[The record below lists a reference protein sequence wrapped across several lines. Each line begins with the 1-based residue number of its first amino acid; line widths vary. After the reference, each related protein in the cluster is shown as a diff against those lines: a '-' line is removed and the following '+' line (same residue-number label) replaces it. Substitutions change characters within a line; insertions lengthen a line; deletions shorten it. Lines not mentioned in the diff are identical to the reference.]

1 MESRPSL
8 GQQVAGEAKQ
18 VEFTLTRRGRDFI
31 LRLGERV
38 AYRGARGGPKS
49 CRLGRV
55 TQVDQARAQVGV
67 HRYLPEVSGVRI
79 KWALAYLKEDGS
91 MTSSEGSRPCI
102 ETVSVKEVFTK
113 VDLNRDGV
121 LAASSARKLDKA
133 GYLLQERTALVAPRE
148 CARGG
153 LDLAAALSSVLVSEE
168 GPSAPASAELLS
180 VRKWAET
187 HFSKECLDI
196 LEVSWGEPVLSRAA
210 RLKGYSV
217 GPAIVHGGKA
227 YSVQWDLLKGTHVA
241 AVVGALDLLRPR
253 LLVVTLL
260 GKGVPHCLY
269 QFVVDRAVQRREYL
283 AVEAL
288 GV

>member
-1 MESRPSL
+1 MEAHAEDCILVPPDAEAAQPREPIVFEDEDHEGGEVSRPSL

-49 CRLGRV
+49 CRLGRA

-67 HRYLPEVSGVRI
+67 HRYLPEVSGGVRI

-91 MTSSEGSRPCI
+91 MTSSEGSRPAI
-102 ETVSVKEVFTK
+102 ETVSVKEVITK

-148 CARGG
+148 SACGG
-153 LDLAAALSSVLVSEE
+153 LDLAAALSHVLVSEE
-168 GPSAPASAELLS
+168 GPSAPASARS
-180 VRKWAET
+180 CFR
-187 HFSKECLDI
+187 
-196 LEVSWGEPVLSRAA
+196 
-210 RLKGYSV
+210 
-217 GPAIVHGGKA
+217 
-227 YSVQWDLLKGTHVA
+227 
-241 AVVGALDLLRPR
+241 
-253 LLVVTLL
+253 
-260 GKGVPHCLY
+260 
-269 QFVVDRAVQRREYL
+269 
-283 AVEAL
+283 
-288 GV
+288 